1 MMTFQ
6 FCETINSGTL
16 THMHK
21 DMINCSKCEKLRD
34 NLDIAD
40 WDKVICVYCELEDVD
55 WNDPLPWLPL
65 PNFKHSE
72 MARLMGCTD
81 EQFIKEL
88 EEEENHD

>member
-1 MMTFQ
+1 MPPKSLIHQIFQ
-6 FCETINSGTL
+6 T
-16 THMHK
+16 THQK
-21 DMINCSKCEKLRD
+21 IFSLKTKD

-81 EQFIKEL
+81 EEFIEEL
-88 EEEENHD
+88 EEDEKL

>member
-81 EQFIKEL
+81 EDFIKEL
-88 EEEENHD
+88 EQDEI

>member
-1 MMTFQ
+1 MPPKSLIHQIFQ
-6 FCETINSGTL
+6 TIHQKIFSL
-16 THMHK
+16 IIK
-21 DMINCSKCEKLRD
+21 D

-72 MARLMGCTD
+72 IERLKGYAKKNI
-81 EQFIKEL
+81 IKKL
-88 EEEENHD
+88 ENRNNLL

>member
-1 MMTFQ
+1 
-6 FCETINSGTL
+6 
-16 THMHK
+16 MHK
-21 DMINCSKCEKLRD
+21 GMINCSKCGKLRD

-72 MARLMGCTD
+72 MVKLMGCTD

>member
-40 WDKVICVYCELEDVD
+40 WDKVICVYCELEDAD
-55 WNDPLPWLPL
+55 WNDPLSWLPL

-72 MARLMGCTD
+72 MTVKD
-81 EQFIKEL
+81 IKKERKFL
-88 EEEENHD
+88 